1 MNTLFDARLAD
12 CRRIF
17 LRNYVVDANIGIH
30 AHEKNGAQRVA
41 LNVDVFVPL
50 SLSTPRHDRIHEVID
65 YDFIR
70 LAIKHRIEQGH
81 INLQETLVDD
91 VARALLAHPAVRAVR
106 VASEKPD
113 VYDDD
118 DAVGIEIVQF
128 KEGDLTRRY
137 ACNSETTRTTSSYRA
152 CYA

>member
-1 MNTLFDARLAD
+1 MNGLFDARLAD

-17 LRNYVVDANIGIH
+17 LRNYVVDANIGVH

-106 VASEKPD
+106 VSSEKPD
-113 VYDDD
+113 VYDDV
-118 DAVGIEIVQF
+118 DAVGIEIVHF
-128 KEGDLTRRY
+128 KEG
-137 ACNSETTRTTSSYRA
+137 S
-152 CYA
+152 

>member
-1 MNTLFDARLAD
+1 MNALFDARLAD

-106 VASEKPD
+106 VSSEKPD
-113 VYDDD
+113 VYDDV
-118 DAVGIEIVQF
+118 DAVGIEIVHF
-128 KEGDLTRRY
+128 KEG
-137 ACNSETTRTTSSYRA
+137 S
-152 CYA
+152 

>member
-1 MNTLFDARLAD
+1 MSALFDARLMD

-50 SLSTPRHDRIHEVID
+50 ALSTPRHDRIHEVID

-70 LAIKHRIEQGH
+70 LAIQHRIEQGH
-81 INLQETLVDD
+81 INLQETLIDD

-106 VASEKPD
+106 VSSEKPD
-113 VYDDD
+113 VYDDV
-118 DAVGIEIVQF
+118 DAVGIEVVHF
-128 KEGDLTRRY
+128 KE
-137 ACNSETTRTTSSYRA
+137 RA
-152 CYA
+152 

>member
-1 MNTLFDARLAD
+1 MNGLFDARLAD

-106 VASEKPD
+106 VSSEKPD
-113 VYDDD
+113 VYDDV
-118 DAVGIEIVQF
+118 DAVGIEIVHF
-128 KEGDLTRRY
+128 KEG
-137 ACNSETTRTTSSYRA
+137 A
-152 CYA
+152 

>member
-1 MNTLFDARLAD
+1 MSALLDTRLAD

-41 LNVDVFVPL
+41 LNVDVFIPL
-50 SLSTPRHDRIHEVID
+50 ALSTPRHDRIHEVID

-70 LAIKHRIEQGH
+70 LAIKHRIDQGH
-81 INLQETLVDD
+81 INLQETLIDD

-106 VASEKPD
+106 VSSEKPD
-113 VYDDD
+113 VYEDV
-118 DAVGIEIVQF
+118 DAVGIEVVHF
-128 KEGDLTRRY
+128 KEQ
-137 ACNSETTRTTSSYRA
+137 A
-152 CYA
+152 